1 MLWAGVAGAG
11 WSRMASLTGL
21 GLKWDDEDVWSSF
34 HVIFKE
40 ANTDLFSWW
49 QPFKTVRAEATRPTE
64 V

>member
-1 MLWAGVAGAG
+1 MMLWAGVAGAG

-40 ANTDLFSWW
+40 SNTDLFSW
-49 QPFKTVRAEATRPTE
+49 
-64 V
+64 